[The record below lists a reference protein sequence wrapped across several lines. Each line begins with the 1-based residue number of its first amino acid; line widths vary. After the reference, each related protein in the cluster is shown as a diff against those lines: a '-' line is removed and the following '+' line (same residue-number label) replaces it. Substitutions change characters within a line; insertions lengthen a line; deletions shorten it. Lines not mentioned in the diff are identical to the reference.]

1 MPELVR
7 FRTTI
12 FQLSIWCKD
21 ITERQNTFYEMLRK
35 KDGKIFDYKI
45 KFSPQLDLIEPVAYN
60 GIALNEQFEHYPIS
74 LSHFDLTAP
83 LFFENM
89 QYQIELIFFDDG
101 VENVW
106 LTHKL
111 NELNENFRFSPKQN
125 INKSFLPARFNGV
138 INTKNDVGWMSLPL
152 HYTLND
158 RNESLTISFEILP
171 TKIDLHHDLPMMY
184 QHIDNTYP
192 LWRFNIAAKT
202 EQNASKRERG
212 DFPLLWLANF
222 TELREKFEA
231 GLKVIASSPHS
242 RLQKKTN
249 FSKPERMKGRINN
262 KLLEQIKEDFA
273 NTTYTNYYKI
283 DKKFLSVDT
292 PENRYIKMIIGVC
305 KSKLI
310 SIYNS
315 LVLENDKRSEE
326 RLSQEFLNEIY
337 NWQAPLL
344 KMERQSFF
352 KDVGDFNGLV
362 KESLVLQQ
370 KTGYSTVYKVWQE
383 LHYYLNAFSSQS
395 LISMRSVSEIYEIW
409 CFLQLRRILVEE
421 LAFIE
426 IRSHKEFIINGF
438 LERQLKDGMGG
449 AFEFARSDGVK
460 VKLVH
465 EPIFKENSSNIRSYV
480 VNQKPDILLEVNFP
494 NGKKCIWIFDAKYR
508 IKTQKDRFVA
518 DQCNEV
524 DCVPDDAINQM
535 HRYRDALIQINNG
548 VLESKSR
555 PVFGAFA
562 LYPGYFDQE
571 SDSNPYA
578 SAIDEVGIGAFALL
592 PSNQS
597 RFGHQWLSAYLCKHI
612 GILNESPH
620 SIISLNK
627 IYLDEATRIPFHGME
642 QSLFHDLVMTI
653 SIIDNSKDV
662 GFKKLLEN
670 PTIYTLTLDS
680 KVYTFDRHIIKE
692 LRFLALAFPS
702 ESRGDEITKIWPV
715 KNVSLNSYTKTNNSY
730 DESLSYY
737 YKFELGSPLILHSS
751 ISGVPNINITD
762 SIRFTTLSKLE
773 EVMKFSDIL
782 SVY

>member
-45 KFSPQLDLIEPVAYN
+45 KFSPQLDLIEPAVYN
-60 GIALNEQFEHYPIS
+60 GIVLNEQFEHYPIS

-89 QYQIELIFFDDG
+89 QYQIELIFFDEA

-125 INKSFLPARFNGV
+125 INNSFLPARFNGV

-152 HYTLND
+152 HYTLDD

-326 RLSQEFLNEIY
+326 RLSQEFLDEIY

-426 IRSHKEFIINGF
+426 IRSH
-438 LERQLKDGMGG
+438 
-449 AFEFARSDGVK
+449 
-460 VKLVH
+460 
-465 EPIFKENSSNIRSYV
+465 
-480 VNQKPDILLEVNFP
+480 
-494 NGKKCIWIFDAKYR
+494 
-508 IKTQKDRFVA
+508 
-518 DQCNEV
+518 
-524 DCVPDDAINQM
+524 
-535 HRYRDALIQINNG
+535 
-548 VLESKSR
+548 
-555 PVFGAFA
+555 
-562 LYPGYFDQE
+562 
-571 SDSNPYA
+571 
-578 SAIDEVGIGAFALL
+578 
-592 PSNQS
+592 
-597 RFGHQWLSAYLCKHI
+597 
-612 GILNESPH
+612 
-620 SIISLNK
+620 
-627 IYLDEATRIPFHGME
+627 
-642 QSLFHDLVMTI
+642 
-653 SIIDNSKDV
+653 
-662 GFKKLLEN
+662 
-670 PTIYTLTLDS
+670 
-680 KVYTFDRHIIKE
+680 
-692 LRFLALAFPS
+692 
-702 ESRGDEITKIWPV
+702 
-715 KNVSLNSYTKTNNSY
+715 
-730 DESLSYY
+730 
-737 YKFELGSPLILHSS
+737 
-751 ISGVPNINITD
+751 
-762 SIRFTTLSKLE
+762 
-773 EVMKFSDIL
+773 
-782 SVY
+782 

>member
-45 KFSPQLDLIEPVAYN
+45 KFSPQLDLIEPAVYN
-60 GIALNEQFEHYPIS
+60 GIVLNEQFEHYPIS

-89 QYQIELIFFDDG
+89 QYQIELIFFDEA

-125 INKSFLPARFNGV
+125 INNSFLPARFNGV

-152 HYTLND
+152 HYTLDD

-326 RLSQEFLNEIY
+326 RLSQEFLDEIY

-438 LERQLKDGMGG
+438 LERQLKDGMAG
-449 AFEFARSDGVK
+449 AFEFTRSDGVK

-518 DQCNEV
+518 DQCNEA

-662 GFKKLLEN
+662 SFKKLLEN
-670 PTIYTLTLDS
+670 PTIYALTLDS

-692 LRFLALAFPS
+692 LRFLALAFAS
-702 ESRGDEITKIWPV
+702 ESRGDEISKIWPI
-715 KNVSLNSYTKTNNSY
+715 KSVSLNSYTKTNNSY

>member
-45 KFSPQLDLIEPVAYN
+45 KFSPQLDLIEPAVYN
-60 GIALNEQFEHYPIS
+60 GIVLNEQFEHYPIS

-89 QYQIELIFFDDG
+89 QYQIELIFFDEA

-125 INKSFLPARFNGV
+125 INNSFLPARFNGV

-152 HYTLND
+152 HYTLDD

-326 RLSQEFLNEIY
+326 RLSQEFLDEIY

-438 LERQLKDGMGG
+438 LERQLKDGMAG
-449 AFEFARSDGVK
+449 AFEFTRSDGVK

-518 DQCNEV
+518 DQCNEA

-662 GFKKLLEN
+662 SFKKLLEN
-670 PTIYTLTLDS
+670 PTIYALTLDS

-702 ESRGDEITKIWPV
+702 ESRGDEISKIWPI
-715 KNVSLNSYTKTNNSY
+715 KSVSLNSYTKTNNSY

>member
-1 MPELVR
+1 
-7 FRTTI
+7 
-12 FQLSIWCKD
+12 
-21 ITERQNTFYEMLRK
+21 
-35 KDGKIFDYKI
+35 
-45 KFSPQLDLIEPVAYN
+45 
-60 GIALNEQFEHYPIS
+60 
-74 LSHFDLTAP
+74 
-83 LFFENM
+83 
-89 QYQIELIFFDDG
+89 
-101 VENVW
+101 
-106 LTHKL
+106 
-111 NELNENFRFSPKQN
+111 
-125 INKSFLPARFNGV
+125 
-138 INTKNDVGWMSLPL
+138 
-152 HYTLND
+152 
-158 RNESLTISFEILP
+158 
-171 TKIDLHHDLPMMY
+171 
-184 QHIDNTYP
+184 
-192 LWRFNIAAKT
+192 
-202 EQNASKRERG
+202 
-212 DFPLLWLANF
+212 
-222 TELREKFEA
+222 
-231 GLKVIASSPHS
+231 PHS

-326 RLSQEFLNEIY
+326 RLSQEFLDEIY

-438 LERQLKDGMGG
+438 LERQLKDGMAG
-449 AFEFARSDGVK
+449 AFEFTRSDGVK

-518 DQCNEV
+518 DQCNEA

-662 GFKKLLEN
+662 SFKKLLEN
-670 PTIYTLTLDS
+670 PTIYALTLDS

-702 ESRGDEITKIWPV
+702 ESRGDEISKIWPI
-715 KNVSLNSYTKTNNSY
+715 KSVSLNSYTKT
-730 DESLSYY
+730 
-737 YKFELGSPLILHSS
+737 
-751 ISGVPNINITD
+751 
-762 SIRFTTLSKLE
+762 
-773 EVMKFSDIL
+773 
-782 SVY
+782 

>member
-1 MPELVR
+1 
-7 FRTTI
+7 
-12 FQLSIWCKD
+12 SIWCKD

-45 KFSPQLDLIEPVAYN
+45 KFSPQLDLIEPAVYN
-60 GIALNEQFEHYPIS
+60 GIVLNEQFEHYPIS

-89 QYQIELIFFDDG
+89 QYQIELIFFDEA

-125 INKSFLPARFNGV
+125 INNSFLPARFNGV

-152 HYTLND
+152 HYTLDD

-171 TKIDLHHDLPMMY
+171 TKIDLHHDLPLMY

-326 RLSQEFLNEIY
+326 RLSQEFLDEIY

-438 LERQLKDGMGG
+438 LERQLKDGMAG
-449 AFEFARSDGVK
+449 AFEFTRSDGVK

-518 DQCNEV
+518 DQCNEA

-662 GFKKLLEN
+662 SFKKLLEN
-670 PTIYTLTLDS
+670 PTIYALTLDS

-702 ESRGDEITKIWPV
+702 ESRGDEISKIWPI
-715 KNVSLNSYTKTNNSY
+715 KSVSLNSYTKTNNSY